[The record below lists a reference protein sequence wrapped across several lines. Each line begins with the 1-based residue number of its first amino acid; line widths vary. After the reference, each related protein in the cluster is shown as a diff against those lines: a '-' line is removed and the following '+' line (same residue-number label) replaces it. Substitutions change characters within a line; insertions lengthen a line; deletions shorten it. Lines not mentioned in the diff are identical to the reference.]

1 VPLLSRRRLAVA
13 LLLGFAASAW
23 LPTRPAA
30 QAPGL
35 AAKSRSLDVLFI
47 GNSFT
52 FFNNLPDMV
61 AGIAKSLPAGP
72 QIQPTMFASGGMT
85 LQWFWAA
92 GSAAAAIDSRPW
104 SHVVLQEQSALGAG
118 TEVGEGNLSPPGLF
132 HQSVRNF
139 VPRIR
144 ARGAVPV
151 LLMTWARRSRP
162 ADQQLLTAAYDTI
175 GHELG
180 VEVSPAG
187 VAWEEARRRWPDL
200 VLHVADGSHPNPIG
214 SYLTACVFYASITG
228 KSPRGAA
235 ARITGRPYSRA
246 TQGADDTQAVTLAD
260 LESRLARRL
269 QDLAWEVVSGRTTG
283 KRP

>member
-1 VPLLSRRRLAVA
+1 VLPGRRRLP
-13 LLLGFAASAW
+13 LILMLGFAAWTAGGVHS
-23 LPTRPAA
+23 AA
-30 QAPGL
+30 QAPP
-35 AAKSRSLDVLFI
+35 AIPSSRALDVLFI

-52 FFNNLPDMV
+52 FFNNLPDMI

-72 QIQPTMFASGGMT
+72 QIRPTMVASGGMT

-92 GSAAAAIDSRPW
+92 GKTAAAIDSHPW

-139 VPRIR
+139 VARIR
-144 ARGAVPV
+144 ARGAVPI

-162 ADQQLLTAAYDTI
+162 ADQALLTAAYDTI
-175 GHELG
+175 GRELG

-187 VAWEEARRRWPDL
+187 IAWQEAQRRWPEI
-200 VLHVADGSHPNPIG
+200 VLHVADGSHPNPTG

-235 ARITGRPYSRA
+235 ARISGRPYSRA
-246 TQGADDTQAVTLAD
+246 LQQADDTQVVTLAD
-260 LESRLARRL
+260 LDPALARRL
-269 QDLAWEVVSGRTTG
+269 QDLAWTVVSQHARGER
-283 KRP
+283 R